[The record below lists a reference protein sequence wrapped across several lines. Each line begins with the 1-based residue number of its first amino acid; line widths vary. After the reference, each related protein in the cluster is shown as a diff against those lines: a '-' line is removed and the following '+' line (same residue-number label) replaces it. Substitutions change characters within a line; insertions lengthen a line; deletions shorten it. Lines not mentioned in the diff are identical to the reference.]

1 MRKERLKIQGQRA
14 LYHVMSRTVNG
25 EIFFSEEEKEVMRRM
40 LFKVAGFCGVKVLTY
55 CLMGNHF
62 HVLVEVPDGSGIEL

>member
-1 MRKERLKIQGQRA
+1 MRKERLKIKGQRA
-14 LYHVMSRTVNG
+14 MYHVMSRTVNG

-55 CLMGNHF
+55 CLMGNH
-62 HVLVEVPDGSGIEL
+62 